1 MNELF
6 IDLALKERGDNKK
19 LSLITMEEKEYVVG
33 KLQAVAA
40 KSAAAEASKGAST
53 RPGAA
58 TAGTRRHCRQAGGR
72 RVGPARATRPLP
84 EGVDISDR
92 VIKES
97 FQLRTKS
104 DGTEVLCRKRTRNGE
119 TGYFPTIVIEE
130 LEARLQQ
137 EHLQLGH
144 PGYEQLYAH
153 VSCKG
158 WLQHWRW
165 HGLAATF
172 AWWRSSPPVL
182 HPPHRPLL
190 PPAAPCPSIA

>member
-19 LSLITMEEKEYVVG
+19 LSLITQEEKDYVVG
-33 KLQAVAA
+33 KLQAASA
-40 KSAAAEASKGAST
+40 KSAAAEASKGASSS
-53 RPGAA
+53 A

-84 EGVDISDR
+84 QGVDISDR

-97 FQLRTKS
+97 FQLQTKS
-104 DGTEVLCRKRTRNGE
+104 DGTEVLFRKRTRNKV

-137 EHLQLGH
+137 GHLQLGH
-144 PGYEQLYAH
+144 MGRH
-153 VSCKG
+153 DCSC
-158 WLQHWRW
+158 RE
-165 HGLAATF
+165 
-172 AWWRSSPPVL
+172 S
-182 HPPHRPLL
+182 
-190 PPAAPCPSIA
+190 